1 VVDCGSYLLMLIE
14 LPSWLCLYTML
25 LTGCIWLMQ
34 VACKNSIQV
43 VHMHMRLTIS
53 SV

>member
-1 VVDCGSYLLMLIE
+1 LVE
-14 LPSWLCLYTML
+14 LPSWSRLYTVL

-43 VHMHMRLTIS
+43 VHKHMRLTIS